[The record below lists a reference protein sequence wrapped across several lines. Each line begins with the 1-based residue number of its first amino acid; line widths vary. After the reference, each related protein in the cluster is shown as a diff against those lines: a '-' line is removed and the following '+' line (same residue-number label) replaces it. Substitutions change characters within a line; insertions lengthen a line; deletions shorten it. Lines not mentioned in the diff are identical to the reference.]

1 MGVSAEN
8 NPQMLLYAL
17 GALDLFDALYDIEK
31 VPMTIFQPRK
41 FNISS
46 KVKSVKE
53 LKAWAE
59 SEIKAKVELAF
70 KDERIVTYWPWML
83 KSMQPKLI

>member
-1 MGVSAEN
+1 
-8 NPQMLLYAL
+8 MLLYAL
-17 GALDLFDALYDIEK
+17 GALNLFDALYDIEK
-31 VPMTIFQPRK
+31 VAMTIFQPRK

-46 KVKSVKE
+46 EVKSVKE

-70 KDERIVTYWPWML
+70 KGERIVTYWPWML